1 MPCIPKTDETSM
13 NQSLHVVCPH
23 CDTVNRLPRAKLA
36 AGGRCG
42 ACHQPLFGG
51 PARCSRR
58 SPFRAP
64 SRAKRHP
71 LLVDFWASWCGPCDA
86 MAPAFERAARRLE
99 PSIRLVKVNIDQAP
113 ALAEQFG
120 VHRYPD
126 DRARS
131 TRSGDRSDRRRPIG
145 DRSGQLGV
153 TSTGHHGECLILH
166 RAAFADGQ

>member
-1 MPCIPKTDETSM
+1 M

-42 ACHQPLFGG
+42 ACHQPLFEGRPVALDG
-51 PARCSRR
+51 AR
-58 SPFRAP
+58 FA
-64 SRAKRHP
+64 RHLEQSDIP

-120 VHRYPD
+120 VRSIPTIVLARRGREI
-126 DRARS
+126 DRIAGARS
-131 TRSGDRSDRRRPIG
+131 ETDLVNWGLRQQATTAS
-145 DRSGQLGV
+145 V
-153 TSTGHHGECLILH
+153 
-166 RAAFADGQ
+166 

>member
-23 CDTVNRLPRAKLA
+23 CDTVNRVPRAKLA

-42 ACHQPLFGG
+42 ACHQPLFEGRPVALDG
-51 PARCSRR
+51 ARFARHLEQSDIPCWSISGYRGAGLATPWLQPSNARR
-58 SPFRAP
+58 ETRHP
-64 SRAKRHP
+64 SRQSRYRPGA
-71 LLVDFWASWCGPCDA
+71 
-86 MAPAFERAARRLE
+86 RACRAVRCA
-99 PSIRLVKVNIDQAP
+99 Q
-113 ALAEQFG
+113 
-120 VHRYPD
+120 HPD

>member
-23 CDTVNRLPRAKLA
+23 CDTVNRVPRAKLA

-42 ACHQPLFGG
+42 ACHQPFSRAGPLLLTEPVSRAISSKATSPAGRFLGIVVRALRRHG
-51 PARCSRR
+51 SSLRTRGAPARTQH
-58 SPFRAP
+58 P
-64 SRAKRHP
+64 SRQSQYRPGA
-71 LLVDFWASWCGPCDA
+71 
-86 MAPAFERAARRLE
+86 RACRAVRCA
-99 PSIRLVKVNIDQAP
+99 Q
-113 ALAEQFG
+113 
-120 VHRYPD
+120 HPD

>member
-23 CDTVNRLPRAKLA
+23 CDTVNRVPRAKLA

-42 ACHQPLFGG
+42 ACHQPLFEGRPIALDG
-51 PARCSRR
+51 AR
-58 SPFRAP
+58 FRAP

-71 LLVDFWASWCGPCDA
+71 PAGRFLGIVVRALRRHGSSLRTRG
-86 MAPAFERAARRLE
+86 APARTQHPSRQSQFRPGARACRAVRCA
-99 PSIRLVKVNIDQAP
+99 Q
-113 ALAEQFG
+113 
-120 VHRYPD
+120 HPD

>member
-23 CDTVNRLPRAKLA
+23 CDTVNRVPRAKLA

-71 LLVDFWASWCGPCDA
+71 LLVDFWVSWCGPCDA

-120 VHRYPD
+120 VRSIPTIVLARRGREI
-126 DRARS
+126 DRIAGARS
-131 TRSGDRSDRRRPIG
+131 ETDLVNWGLRQQATTAS
-145 DRSGQLGV
+145 V
-153 TSTGHHGECLILH
+153 
-166 RAAFADGQ
+166 

>member
-23 CDTVNRLPRAKLA
+23 CDTINRVPRAKLA

-42 ACHQPLFGG
+42 ACHQPLFEGRPVALDG
-51 PARCSRR
+51 AR
-58 SPFRAP
+58 FA
-64 SRAKRHP
+64 RHLEQSDIP
-71 LLVDFWASWCGPCDA
+71 LLVDFWASWCGPCNA

-120 VHRYPD
+120 VRSIPTIVLARRGREI
-126 DRARS
+126 DRIAGARS
-131 TRSGDRSDRRRPIG
+131 ETDLVSWGLRQQTTTAS
-145 DRSGQLGV
+145 V
-153 TSTGHHGECLILH
+153 
-166 RAAFADGQ
+166 

>member
-23 CDTVNRLPRAKLA
+23 CDTVNRVPRAKLA

-42 ACHQPLFGG
+42 ACHQPLFEGRPVALDG
-51 PARCSRR
+51 AR
-58 SPFRAP
+58 FA
-64 SRAKRHP
+64 RHLEQSDIP